1 MTDMKRPA
9 GDAHPRTGQETP
21 FLRKVSG
28 DDLTTDAQHSTSR
41 GATTTTPK
49 CMPRAY
55 PRISRGTAATSG
67 TVSIA

>member
-28 DDLTTDAQHSTSR
+28 ADLTTDAQHSTSR

-49 CMPRAY
+49 VSAELAFDAGRA
-55 PRISRGTAATSG
+55 A
-67 TVSIA
+67 